1 MIKDHPEI
9 MKIVDCY
16 FNIMKLHRLG
26 KAGTHFMN
34 RAKELGYLVL
44 TNKQHQTTRFVRAM
58 LRGLTAALRN
68 PPTLEI
74 REIEL
79 AGRNDKV
86 TMLMKM
92 KRQITDAKHILFV
105 IGLMQ
110 ILEIY
115 AEASLGAQHTK
126 YFPTEVWALINL
138 AKDKLKNLSEN
149 WKWQET
155 ELKLGQCGI
164 PSYLV
169 DTILSSGVYKPFISD
184 SVIRKKQTFLKTF
197 HEVDFHVDFGRF
209 GPDDLFDENQPSG

>member
-1 MIKDHPEI
+1 
-9 MKIVDCY
+9 
-16 FNIMKLHRLG
+16 
-26 KAGTHFMN
+26 
-34 RAKELGYLVL
+34 
-44 TNKQHQTTRFVRAM
+44 
-58 LRGLTAALRN
+58 
-68 PPTLEI
+68 
-74 REIEL
+74 
-79 AGRNDKV
+79 
-86 TMLMKM
+86 
-92 KRQITDAKHILFV
+92 
-105 IGLMQ
+105 MQ

-184 SVIRKKQTFLKTF
+184 SVIRKNQTFLKTF

-209 GPDDLFDENQPSG
+209 GPDDLFDENDQIVIDLAGETSVGNVSDEVKNRVEKNLQIICKDLLKVWDERQSENIGFET